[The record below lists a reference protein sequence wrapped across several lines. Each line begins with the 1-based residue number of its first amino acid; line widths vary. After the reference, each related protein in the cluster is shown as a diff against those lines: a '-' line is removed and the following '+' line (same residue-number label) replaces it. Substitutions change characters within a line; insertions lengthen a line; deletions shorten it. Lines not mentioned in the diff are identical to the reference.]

1 MSYYDEELRRMRAQS
16 GVLQPFSPVDMTQDQ
31 GEGPGFFSEVVRGIG
46 AGVEGAVQDVYGLL
60 DTVAFD
66 ALPNYDNRLIDRPT
80 TMAGGLTEGLTNF
93 MVGFLPVV
101 GWLGKGAKLGRT
113 MSLAPKLS
121 KTAQAAA
128 TARGA
133 TGTALAIDVARG
145 ATAGAIADFAVW
157 DGHEERLSDLLQAY
171 PFLANPVSEFLQ
183 ADEND
188 HEIEG
193 RLKTA
198 VEGLM
203 LGGVIDLARFMLHY
217 RAGIRARAGGATPQ
231 QTQAAA
237 DAAVP
242 TDELVLAYGGKRNR
256 PKYSG
261 DRDYSFAELVFD
273 EDKMV
278 KDKTTGEMVYAGTK
292 GMLDAP
298 SGLSKKEQLDS
309 IQSLLT
315 EASRG
320 GEIGKD
326 WYEKSGQEI
335 LRIAGGSVEEAD
347 KIAQLV
353 AIYSAG
359 TGVETNLEFA
369 LQAYYRS
376 KRLTREQ
383 FLSKLNK
390 TGSKG
395 KYQMEFAARI
405 LYDGEWFGDITQGLK
420 TRNFYNDLMSGI
432 DPTRSTPNGSTQDM
446 WMARLF
452 GFMPERPSGP
462 INKPSWKV
470 EGNRYHYMMRQVK
483 QVADQLGWKPHQVQ
497 AASWAYAKTLWES
510 MTDEVVEAASK
521 QGIAR
526 DSYEFATL
534 YQKMF
539 NKRLKSEVGGNR
551 LHKVTETYDLTSVL
565 KNKSI
570 ILPDDALPSQN
581 SGILDG
587 LHGADYA
594 TKVEYL
600 GDMEILRT
608 GGVPDGDVIAE
619 ALGFGTRS
627 GAEGGAR
634 MIPSPTARPG
644 GIASVEAAAAK
655 GQSGYEPISRAQAE
669 AYAMT
674 EGLYHGRAEVQ
685 GIQMTPAGQREF
697 LPGGATRQAS
707 GGTKAAVANGFEI
720 NFGRLRSDSDLET
733 IQNAVRSVFDDKA
746 VAVPLPRGF
755 AVVRRSNRLNKG
767 KFVTDSRK
775 LLDALELKE
784 ADLSGRPII
793 ADHFQIKSGTADGS
807 GFRKMLEDRGHAK
820 ALEQLDDVYGPN
832 VARVQ
837 QKYAARGFGEVPGG
851 VPSRAPDVAGQGSR
865 ASARSF
871 DKNATELVG
880 LDGTPVPT
888 NADGTITLFHRTNR
902 DAADR
907 IAASGQFVRGAD
919 GSTYFSTR
927 PDGAA
932 AGYGDVIVEVRV
944 DPKHVELDDAFR
956 NGEVH
961 VSVAEDALTNIKVTD
976 GGAPLIPRADQ
987 LAAAKT
993 STRKSK
999 TAVGDAAA
1007 RLARD
1012 LPEDAEILDFGAGKL
1027 KTDAAGNPVVDDLG
1041 FPAEHYHN
1049 GLMRDGKN
1057 VTLHDFEANRTSF
1070 HDPDALTRQYDMVT
1084 VSNVINVQSSK
1095 EMLDTTMR
1103 QIHAATKDGGS
1114 VIMNLPGKP
1123 RRPGVYPKGM
1133 SRKEQAEY
1141 LRDYLKQYFGRVEV
1155 VDVRKLDENGMPRV
1169 TRADDGVPSEP
1180 VFLLR
1185 DKLAEPHYGNIVRP
1199 YPSFF
1204 DLGRVRSRLQ
1214 DLYELGPIREDW
1226 PNLQGPQVDKGLKKA
1241 SRVREDTLIQVYGKK
1256 GPAAARAIQDEKVTA
1271 AIIQKEAGGTI
1282 LKIEV
1287 SQPSFYFPG
1296 KKYAYINELPDGSLI
1311 YFGSGR
1317 DAFKNI
1323 DLPRKVLGGFDPA
1336 DGKTYGKKRAQI
1348 YTPDEAVTQGA
1359 RDVADALLYR
1369 EGARLRHYGDHI
1381 PDGAPSYIADAGA
1394 EQIIERLRLE
1404 LFKNRQAVKGLD
1416 KTLDVAGAARNPE
1429 LNRNLHPRR
1438 IHTLERFVR
1447 EIGEDFF
1454 SVVKLRVLKP
1464 DSMVMG
1470 GAGEYNF
1477 LSGLIHISQRAIDK
1491 GELERTV
1498 LHELWHHLSSF
1509 VDNGVVQRLNKQY
1522 LKERKAWIAKN
1533 PTEYEKL
1540 LAGQFTLD
1548 SYRWT
1553 NFDEWFAEV
1562 MTDKSLARYADKL
1575 PEPELT
1581 VLQYARK
1588 VFGRMMSA
1596 IQRLW
1601 GPDHAT
1607 KVFNNFFEGK
1617 VPPIEVKGLPLEM
1630 RLNNMRPIDINSPGV
1645 APMTR
1650 AYLGGGATPSGAP
1663 RGPRV
1668 QDMRPGLLRGLGID
1682 EQTAQNILSVIDN
1695 RIQLPNQKIN
1705 PREVVTDP
1713 VTGGQT
1719 YKYTKADLLD
1729 AELERN
1735 DLNLAHLYGSDDA
1748 FAVMR
1753 TFESLYRSVMEAD
1766 VPNLSAKSFDEQLE
1780 RSRAELVDLI
1790 GLPPKS
1796 EQAFQMKL
1804 MADIAQDNKMIARIN
1819 ARVLAYKRLAITYG
1833 EFLAKE
1839 AAEVAAG
1846 QNSDKALAQFI
1857 AHAEFNANLIAGI
1870 KGVLSEQGRGLGANR
1885 IPLEG
1890 IISDPKQL
1898 ANFMQMHGGRAKGKR
1913 LADLIL
1919 HANKAGGL
1927 GAANK
1932 LTQTSGFST
1941 AMNVLN
1947 EYWINSI
1954 LSGGKTLF
1962 VNGLGGVMM
1971 SIYRPLE
1978 AMLGASLTLNG
1989 SKFADAASELAHLFS
2004 SASESWKFAWVAMK
2018 NGENI
2023 LDPAAKIMDTS
2034 SRRAITPEALRMNPD
2049 SYFAPGVRWMGNV
2062 IRVPSSILTGTDE
2075 FFKQLNYRARARRAL
2090 TREAIDNGLKG
2101 NDIAAHVHDRMEQ
2114 LIENGQAYSI
2124 STAYKR
2130 GVEDAK
2136 AKGFVDPVEI
2146 REYAQQWIKQPSNFD
2161 TTLNTISE
2169 RGLEYAEEI
2178 TFTKALAEGS
2188 ISAGLQRMAVQHPM
2202 LRFVFPFVRTPMN
2215 IAMEAGGRL
2224 APYPAVTKYAFY
2236 KFTGKNMDALRTAQ
2250 SKTIRQLSSGDK
2262 GEIAEVAGRLAAG
2275 AGAIFIVGQKAMEGV
2290 VTGRGP
2296 ADPEMRNLLKETGW
2310 QPYSIKTSEGY
2321 VSYQRMDPFAT
2332 ILGTIADIADYTRYA
2347 PLEEQ
2352 EDGDTVLM
2360 GIGVAMANN
2369 FTNKTYLAGLAN
2381 MLEAVQDPD
2390 RFMPK
2395 LARTYGAS
2403 MLPFSSFMGQS
2414 VHAAGD
2420 DALRDVQSF
2429 HEALMAKTP
2438 YMSENVRPLRNVLGE
2453 PVKRV
2458 TSLGSKGVHQI
2469 LDMFVPIAYSEVSDD
2484 AIKNEMANLGHG
2496 FTPPKPVKNGIR
2508 LTEYINP
2515 TNNQDAYDRWGELTG
2530 KVKVRGRNLRAA
2542 LNKLIRSPQYKRLSP
2557 ISTFETDSPRITEIK
2572 KVIEVYKRAAFTD
2585 MLREYPDLAANYSR
2599 IENDS
2604 RLLMRGIDPR

>member
-1 MSYYDEELRRMRAQS
+1 MSYYEKELNRMRSLAGEPQS
-16 GVLQPFSPVDMTQDQ
+16 FRPVDMTDQQD
-31 GEGPGFFSEVVRGIG
+31 EGPGFFSEVVRGLG

-66 ALPNYDNRLIDRPT
+66 ALPNYDTRLIDRPT

-113 MSLAPKLS
+113 LSLAPKLS
-121 KTAQAAA
+121 RTAQAAA

-157 DGHEERLSDLLQAY
+157 DGHEERLSDLIQAY
-171 PFLANPVSEFLQ
+171 PFLANPVTEFLQ

-203 LGGVIDLARFMLHY
+203 LGGVIDLGRFMIHY
-217 RAGIRARAGGATPQ
+217 RAGIRARGAGATPQ

-242 TDELVLAYGGKRNR
+242 TDELVLAYGGSNKSR

-278 KDKTTGEMVYAGTK
+278 KDRTTGEMVYAGTK

-298 SGLSKKEQLDS
+298 SGLTKKEQLDS
-309 IQSLLT
+309 IQNLLT
-315 EASRG
+315 AAARE
-320 GEIGKD
+320 GELGKD
-326 WYEKSGQEI
+326 WYEQSGREI
-335 LRIAGGSVEEAD
+335 LRITGGSVEEAD

-405 LYDGEWFGDITQGLK
+405 LYDGEWFGDITKGLK

-483 QVADQLGWKPHQVQ
+483 LVADQLGWKPHQVQ

-521 QGIAR
+521 KGISR

-534 YQKMF
+534 YQEMF

-570 ILPDDALPSQN
+570 ILPDDALPSQG
-581 SGILDG
+581 SGVLEG

-594 TKVEYL
+594 TKVEFL

-608 GGVPDGDVIAE
+608 GGNPDGDVIAE

-634 MIPSPTARPG
+634 LIPSPTAKPG
-644 GIASVEAAAAK
+644 GVAAVENAASR

-674 EGLYHGRAEVQ
+674 EGLYHGRSEVQ
-685 GIQMTPAGQREF
+685 GIQMTKAGQKEF
-697 LPGGATRQAS
+697 LPGGVSREAS
-707 GGTKAAVANGFEI
+707 GGAKAAVANGFEI
-720 NFGRLRSDSDLET
+720 NFGRLRSDADLET
-733 IQNAVRSVFDDKA
+733 IQKAVRSVFGDKA

-775 LLDALELKE
+775 LLDALELNE
-784 ADLSGRPII
+784 VDLSGRPII

-851 VPSRAPDVAGQGSR
+851 VTPRTPDFTSTGSKAAP
-865 ASARSF
+865 RSF
-871 DKNATELVG
+871 DRNATELVG
-880 LDGTPVPT
+880 LDGSPVPT
-888 NADGTITLFHRTNR
+888 NADGTITLFHRTTR

-919 GSTYFSTR
+919 GATYFSTR
-927 PDGAA
+927 ADGAA
-932 AGYGDVIVEVRV
+932 AGYGDAIVEVRI

-961 VSVAEDALTNIKVTD
+961 VRVAEDSLTNIKVSD
-976 GGAPLIPRADQ
+976 GGAPIIPVADQ

-993 STRKSK
+993 STKKSK

-1007 RLARD
+1007 KLARD

-1027 KTDAAGNPVVDDLG
+1027 KTDAKGNPVVDELG
-1041 FPAEHYHN
+1041 FPKEHYHN

-1057 VTLHDFEANRTSF
+1057 VTLYDFDANSSAF
-1070 HDPDALTRQYDMVT
+1070 HDPAALTKQYDMVT
-1084 VSNVINVQSSK
+1084 VSNVINVQSSV
-1095 EMLDTTMR
+1095 EMLDATMR
-1103 QIHAATKDGGS
+1103 QIHAATKEGGS
-1114 VIMNLPGKP
+1114 VVMNLPGKP
-1123 RRPGVYPKGM
+1123 RRAGVFPKDM
-1133 SRKEQAEY
+1133 SRKEQAEF
-1141 LRDYLKQYFGRVEV
+1141 LRDYLKQWFGRVEV
-1155 VDVRKLDENGMPRV
+1155 VNMRQLDENGMPRL

-1185 DKLAEPHYGNIVRP
+1185 DKLAEPHHGNLIRP
-1199 YPSFF
+1199 YMGFPNI
-1204 DLGRVRSRLQ
+1204 GMVRDSLDELRNLTPQRLP
-1214 DLYELGPIREDW
+1214 GTGIR
-1226 PNLQGPQVDKGLKKA
+1226 LHGT
-1241 SRVREDTLIQVYGKK
+1241 VREDTLTQVFGKS
-1256 GPAAARAIQDEKVTA
+1256 GPEAGRALQDDRVAA

-1282 LKIEV
+1282 RKIRV
-1287 SQPSFYFPG
+1287 SKNSYYFPG
-1296 KKYAYINELPDGSLI
+1296 KDYAYINELPDGSLI
-1311 YFGSGR
+1311 YFGSWA
-1317 DAFKNI
+1317 DKFNNI
-1323 DLPRKVLGGFDPA
+1323 DLPKSVLGGLDPA
-1336 DGKTYGKKRAQI
+1336 TGKTYKKAVSEVYI
-1348 YTPDEAVTQGA
+1348 PDEAVEAKA
-1359 RDVADALLYR
+1359 RLVGQALHYR
-1369 EGARLRHYGDHI
+1369 ESFRLQHYGDHI
-1381 PDGAPSYIADAGA
+1381 PIDSPVQALDSGA
-1394 EQIIERLRLE
+1394 EQIIERLRVE
-1404 LFKNRQAVKGLD
+1404 LFKNRQAVKKAQKATRDGQPN
-1416 KTLDVAGAARNPE
+1416 AARQTE

-1447 EIGEDFF
+1447 DIGEDFF
-1454 SVVKLRVLKP
+1454 SDVRLSIKLPENMR
-1464 DSMVMG
+1464 MG
-1470 GAGEYNF
+1470 GYGEYNF
-1477 LSGLIHISQRAIDK
+1477 LESVVTISQRAIDD
-1491 GELERTV
+1491 GQLERTT
-1498 LHELWHHLSSF
+1498 LHELWHSLSRF
-1509 VDNGVVQRLNKQY
+1509 VPDDVALRLQKQFTR
-1522 LKERKAWIAKN
+1522 ERKAWIRKN
-1533 PTEYEKL
+1533 PEEYQRFL
-1540 LAGQFTLD
+1540 QGDVTLET
-1548 SYRWT
+1548 YRWKD
-1553 NFDEWFAEV
+1553 FDEWFAEI

-1575 PEPELT
+1575 AEPELG

-1588 VFGRMMSA
+1588 VVGRMMEA

-1607 KVFNNFFEGK
+1607 KVFNQFFEGK
-1617 VPPIEVKGLPLEM
+1617 VTPIKRGRLPLEM
-1630 RLNNMRPIDINSPGV
+1630 RFNRMRPININSPGV

-1650 AYLGGGATPSGAP
+1650 AYLGGSTPPPAGAP

-1682 EQTAQNILSVIDN
+1682 DQTAQNILSVVDN

-1713 VTGGQT
+1713 KTGAKS
-1719 YKYTKADLLD
+1719 YKYSRADLLD

-1753 TFESLYRSVMEAD
+1753 TFESLYRSVAEAD
-1766 VPNLSAKSFDEQLE
+1766 VPNLSPKTFDEQLDRA
-1780 RSRAELVDLI
+1780 RSELVDLI

-1804 MADIAQDNKMIARIN
+1804 MADIAQDNQMLARIN

-1870 KGVLSEQGRGLGANR
+1870 KGVLAEQGRGLGANR

-1919 HANKAGGL
+1919 HAHKAGGI

-1932 LTQTSGFST
+1932 ITQSSGFST

-2004 SASESWKFAWVAMK
+2004 SASESWRFAWIAMK
-2018 NGENI
+2018 QGENI
-2023 LDPAAKIMDTS
+2023 LDPASKLMDTS
-2034 SRRAITPEALRMNPD
+2034 ARRAITPEALRMNPD
-2049 SYFAPGVRWMGNV
+2049 SLLAPGVRWMGNV

-2075 FFKQLNYRARARRAL
+2075 FFKQLNYRARARRAI

-2101 NDIAAHVHDRMEQ
+2101 RDIAAHVHDRMEQ

-2124 STAYKR
+2124 SSAYKQ
-2130 GVEDAK
+2130 GVQEAK
-2136 AKGFVDPVEI
+2136 INGIVDPVEI
-2146 REYAQQWIKQPSNFD
+2146 REYAQQWLKQPGNFD

-2224 APYPAVTKYAFY
+2224 APYPAITKYAFY

-2250 SKTIRQLSSGDK
+2250 SKTLRQLSSGDK

-2275 AGAIFIVGQKAMEGV
+2275 AGAIFIVGQKAMEGT

-2296 ADPEMRNLLKETGW
+2296 ADPEMRNILKATGW

-2420 DALRDVQSF
+2420 DAMRDVQSF

-2438 YMSENVRPLRNVLGE
+2438 YMSENVRPLRNILGE

-2458 TSLGSKGVHQI
+2458 TSLGSKGAGQI
-2469 LDMFVPIAYSEVSDD
+2469 LDMFVPIAYSETSDD

-2496 FTPPKPVKNGIR
+2496 FTPPKPVKGGIR

-2515 TNNQDAYDRWGELTG
+2515 STGQDAYDRWGELTG
-2530 KVKVRGRNLRAA
+2530 RVKIRGRNLRRA
-2542 LNKLIRSPQYKRLSP
+2542 LNKLISSPAYKRLSP
-2557 ISTFETDSPRITEIK
+2557 ISTFETDSPRITEIS
-2572 KVIEVYKRAAFTD
+2572 KVLDLYKQKAFAE
-2585 MLREYPDLAANYSR
+2585 MVREYPDLAANYKR
-2599 IENDS
+2599 IASDS
-2604 RLLMRGIDPR
+2604 RLLRRGIDPR